1 MHTEDWYAQ
10 QRSRAR
16 SLLETAIAA
25 DHLEFH
31 TICQVVDILG
41 FHDGP
46 TMWTADEVG
55 SYLQGVSLPVLKGL
69 LEEGSH
75 FVRWHIREQGEEAI
89 HGVDAAI
96 REMTTAG
103 RDPKHLTVKDI
114 HSETTHEWSKIV
126 CLTIAFQ
133 SLLWAIHSPKPPD
146 VYH

>member
-1 MHTEDWYAQ
+1 MYTKEWYDQ
-10 QRSRAR
+10 QREKAR
-16 SLLETAIAA
+16 SLLASAIAENRL
-25 DHLEFH
+25 DFD
-31 TICQVVDILG
+31 TICRVVDILG
-41 FHDGP
+41 FQDGP

-89 HGVDAAI
+89 QGVDAAI
-96 REMTTAG
+96 REVTTAE

-114 HSETTHEWSKIV
+114 HSETTHQWSKIV
-126 CLTIAFQ
+126 SLTIAFQ

-146 VYH
+146 VYR